1 MVYTDDI
8 GDLMGCYDGYDGPTN
23 EPDYNESDTRL
34 DRKKL
39 EFRYF
44 FNAGLDRATCECDV
58 EGSDVFY
65 EGHYVGSVKWVLP
78 DELSE
83 MEDDEL
89 KERFALNNI
98 LI

>member
-1 MVYTDDI
+1 MDK
-8 GDLMGCYDGYDGPTN
+8 
-23 EPDYNESDTRL
+23 E
-34 DRKKL
+34 KL

-44 FNAGLDRATCECDV
+44 FNAGLDKATGICDG
-58 EGSDVFY
+58 EGTDIYERDDSDVFY

-89 KERFALNNI
+89 EGLFVWNGI

>member
-1 MVYTDDI
+1 M
-8 GDLMGCYDGYDGPTN
+8 
-23 EPDYNESDTRL
+23 
-34 DRKKL
+34 DREKL

-44 FNAGLDRATCECDV
+44 FNAGLDRRTLECDLK
-58 EGSDVFY
+58 GSDVFY

-83 MEDDEL
+83 MDDDEL
-89 KERFALNNI
+89 EEQFAWNDI